1 VDKTLKIWERL
12 SAREILVSH
21 NVSANGSKPRRKPP
35 AISFLECEK
44 ELKVNRIRELLY
56 LLPSEVIKERS
67 NMVNV
72 SNVVKVSVAL
82 LAIAAL
88 VATHLNTSKVI
99 TLLRRG

>member
-1 VDKTLKIWERL
+1 
-12 SAREILVSH
+12 
-21 NVSANGSKPRRKPP
+21 
-35 AISFLECEK
+35 
-44 ELKVNRIRELLY
+44 
-56 LLPSEVIKERS
+56 
-67 NMVNV
+67 MVNV